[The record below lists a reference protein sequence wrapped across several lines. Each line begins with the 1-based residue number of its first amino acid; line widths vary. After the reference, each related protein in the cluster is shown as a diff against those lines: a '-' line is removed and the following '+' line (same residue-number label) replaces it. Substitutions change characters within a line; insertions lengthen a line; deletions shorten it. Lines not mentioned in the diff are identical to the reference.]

1 MTDKKSGPARPVC
14 LTLLLLALLAVGC
27 SPLRLLGPNQLLLSE
42 IELEGVKQADAERL
56 QALYRQ
62 KPNSRFPLP
71 KLAIY
76 QLGRSFYNSGR
87 IERKLDSTRAEYN
100 RRILAARP
108 DSAKVGRLLTRRERR
123 TRRLQLVLDKGNA
136 IMRLGEP
143 PVVYDTALTRQT
155 ADQLATFLKSKGF
168 FRSQVSYSDTLADRR
183 FSLGRLFGGPDS
195 LHRRR
200 VVVTYHITENAPFR
214 YSQLDYDIADSVVAQ
229 RVLASQPAS
238 LLHVGEQYD
247 EELIGQERARIETL
261 LKNEGY
267 FDFRQ
272 QYITL
277 EADTSFAPTTVRLRT
292 IVASPGPGLLHP
304 RYTIR
309 RVRFITDAGTI
320 RFGQKRDTL
329 VQDSTIYLA
338 FKHQISPRL
347 LNRKVA
353 IDAGDYY
360 SLTAT
365 QTTQRQLS
373 QLDVFRF
380 ANVNYQKVRP
390 ITLED
395 SLHRQLDANIAASP
409 AKRYQETVEF
419 GGTYVAGL
427 PGPFGNL
434 RIKARNPFGGA
445 EVLELGL
452 RAGLEGQYRRGNIND
467 SGNSS
472 ENVLTTQLGAN
483 VNLILPQFL
492 VPWRTNRFL
501 SKYNPRTR
509 FNVGYNYVSRPEYT
523 RTNLEGTFDYIWQR
537 TPYHQLVF
545 TPFDLSLVDTIKVDN
560 RFLASLRTQFPD
572 NPSVLVAFQ
581 RQFIPS
587 FSFTSLYNSNDFNE
601 TRNAVYFRWFVEL
614 GGLTRPLY
622 QKALGSIPVYDFYK
636 LNADFRRYYKLGPR
650 SFFVYRLNGGIVQPL
665 RSSSEIIPYE
675 KYFFAGGS
683 TSVRAW
689 GPRRLG
695 TGSNTTY
702 QLNQDEASPDFGRP
716 VLDKNGNPIRNYN
729 FEQPGEL
736 LLEGNLEYRFPLFS
750 FINGALFTD
759 FGNVWAQQPDGR
771 SDTRFEVKRFYRQFA
786 VGSGFGLRFDF
797 TFLILRLDIAT
808 KVYDPAAPGSKWAIR
823 NANVFNRN
831 QTALNLG
838 IGYPF

>member
-1 MTDKKSGPARPVC
+1 MIDKKSGPARPIC
-14 LTLLLLALLAVGC
+14 LTLLLFALLAVGC
-27 SPLRLLGPNQLLLSE
+27 SPLRLLGPNQLLLSH
-42 IELEGVKQADAERL
+42 IELEGVKQADTERL

-76 QLGRSFYNSGR
+76 QLGHSFYNSGR
-87 IERKLDSTRAEYN
+87 IERKLDSTRAEYS

-108 DSAKVGRLLTRRERR
+108 DSAKVGRLLTRRERQ

-155 ADQLATFLKSKGF
+155 AGQLATFLRSKGF
-168 FRSQVSYSDTLADRR
+168 FRSRVSYSDTLADRR

-200 VVVTYHITENAPFR
+200 VVVTYRITENAPFR

-229 RVLASQPAS
+229 RVLASQSAS

-309 RVRFITDAGTI
+309 RVRFVTDAGTI

-329 VQDSTIYLA
+329 IQDSTLFLA

-390 ITLED
+390 VTLED

-452 RAGLEGQYRRGNIND
+452 RAGLEGQYNRA
-467 SGNSS
+467 SNSD
-472 ENVLTTQLGAN
+472 NNLDPILTTQLGVN

-492 VPWRTNRFL
+492 VLWRTNRFL
-501 SKYNPRTR
+501 TKYNPRTR
-509 FNVGYNYVSRPEYT
+509 FNVGYNYVYRPEYT

-537 TPYHQLVF
+537 NPYHQYVF
-545 TPFDLSLVDTIKVDN
+545 TPVDLSLVSVPKRQQSFID
-560 RFLASLRTQFPD
+560 ALRKQFPD
-572 NPSVLVAFQ
+572 NPSILVAF
-581 RQFIPS
+581 RSQFIPS
-587 FSFTSLYNSNDFNE
+587 LSFTSLYNSNDFNE
-601 TRNAVYFRWFVEL
+601 TKNAIYFRWFVEV
-614 GGLTRPLY
+614 GGITRPLY
-622 QKALGSIPVYDFYK
+622 QNVFDKPNKPDSTEIQVFDFYK
-636 LNADFRRYYKLGPR
+636 LNADFRRYYKLGAR
-650 SFFVYRLNGGIVQPL
+650 SFFVYRLNGGVIQPL
-665 RSSSEIIPYE
+665 RKSKDTDASAIPYD

-683 TSVRAW
+683 NSVRAW

-695 TGSNTTY
+695 TGSAPVFNTVAGE
-702 QLNQDEASPDFGRP
+702 Q
-716 VLDKNGNPIRNYN
+716 VRNYN
-729 FEQPGEL
+729 IEQPGEL
-736 LLEGNLEYRFPLFS
+736 LLEGNIEYRFPLFS

-759 FGNVWAQQPDGR
+759 FGNVWTLQRVGQPEA
-771 SDTRFEVKRFYRQFA
+771 RFDVNRFYREFA

-823 NANVFNRN
+823 NIESFNRN